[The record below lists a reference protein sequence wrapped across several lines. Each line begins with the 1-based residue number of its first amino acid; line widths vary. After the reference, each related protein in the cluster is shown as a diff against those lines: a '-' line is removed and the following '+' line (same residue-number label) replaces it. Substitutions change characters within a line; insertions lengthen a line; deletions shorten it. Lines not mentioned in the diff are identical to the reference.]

1 MTTISTFTDLVL
13 TNTTNKSGTLVLPP
27 TSQIA
32 GRTFT
37 IKDSTGACSNSTLF
51 ISTSGGE
58 IFEDGTTI
66 QSLRTAFGF
75 MKISGSAGK
84 WYITPTTQP
93 NSLRVSTIRGNT
105 VSVSSV
111 FTSSVGVSTL
121 ALTTNTGFS
130 SQNFQVSSV
139 YLAYWGPYLL
149 NTGFRV
155 GQPQPFRFVSS
166 GPPPFTPAS
175 ISGLVMWLDATTI
188 TGVSNGGAVTQWID
202 AASGMNFSNVG
213 AVTYLAS
220 GINSKPVV
228 NIAGPGPYM
237 QFAGTVPTIGA
248 AGATIYAV
256 VKETAGGLVQPNYS
270 GVTFQVL
277 WQMNNYANGWEGYPY
292 NFQNTTVLGTLT
304 NTSGRFTWY
313 YPMATSAFQTA
324 HILKVISASGSW
336 QQFFMSSSLGTYST
350 SASGTSPG
358 LASPIRL
365 GACADGPGLAYYCGY
380 FAEVILYNTV
390 LSAAQ
395 QTSIETYLKAKWG
408 V

>member
-1 MTTISTFTDLVL
+1 
-13 TNTTNKSGTLVLPP
+13 
-27 TSQIA
+27 
-32 GRTFT
+32 
-37 IKDSTGACSNSTLF
+37 
-51 ISTSGGE
+51 
-58 IFEDGTTI
+58 
-66 QSLRTAFGF
+66 
-75 MKISGSAGK
+75 
-84 WYITPTTQP
+84 
-93 NSLRVSTIRGNT
+93 
-105 VSVSSV
+105 
-111 FTSSVGVSTL
+111 
-121 ALTTNTGFS
+121 
-130 SQNFQVSSV
+130 
-139 YLAYWGPYLL
+139 
-149 NTGFRV
+149 
-155 GQPQPFRFVSS
+155 
-166 GPPPFTPAS
+166 
-175 ISGLVMWLDATTI
+175 MWLDATTI

-256 VKETAGGLVQPNYS
+256 VKETAGGLVQPNY
-270 GVTFQVL
+270 GGATFQVL

-304 NTSGRFTWY
+304 NYNNRFTWY